1 MSKVETQSIH
11 RGSSQSVCGRGRKGN
26 LSNNGSIDQQ
36 KRGSEWMANYHSI
49 VTILKTNTPSQGG
62 VSVDVQRITELLEE
76 HDDAQHLAVSFS
88 GEYDHLESLRHNIT
102 QWTTTVHQ
110 IVLSDSLTLEER
122 CEQLTSASH
131 IRLKGATDPT
141 GKVIHLWIRA
151 FT

>member
-1 MSKVETQSIH
+1 
-11 RGSSQSVCGRGRKGN
+11 
-26 LSNNGSIDQQ
+26 
-36 KRGSEWMANYHSI
+36 MANYHSI

-88 GEYDHLESLRHNIT
+88 EEYDHLESLRHNIT

-131 IRLKGATDPT
+131 IRPKGATAPT

>member
-131 IRLKGATDPT
+131 IRPKGATAPT